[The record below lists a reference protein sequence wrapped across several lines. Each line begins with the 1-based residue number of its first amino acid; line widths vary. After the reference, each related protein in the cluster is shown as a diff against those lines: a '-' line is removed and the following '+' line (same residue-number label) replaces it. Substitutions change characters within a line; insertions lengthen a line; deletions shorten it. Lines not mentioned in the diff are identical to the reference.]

1 VIVTEFAVEGMTCA
15 HCVTAVTE
23 EITAVPG
30 VTGVEVG
37 LVPGGVSSVRV
48 TGDSSVDDAD
58 VRAAVQEAGYEV
70 VGRS

>member
-1 VIVTEFAVEGMTCA
+1 VIVTEFAVEGMTCG

-30 VTGVEVG
+30 VTGVEIG
-37 LVPGGVSSVRV
+37 LVPGGVSTVRV
-48 TGDSSVDDAD
+48 ASDSSLDDAD

-70 VGRS
+70 VGRN